1 MIYEPQNFMMVPN
14 KNTIKGKA
22 AGMQSIYFWLCDH
35 AGKKLECYPSRR
47 TIAEEAGVDIKTVD
61 KYLIELEN
69 LGILVKQKRKKEGTK
84 ENLSN
89 LYSIILIPYTEEV
102 APKTTPRGTENTPTG
117 GTENGS
123 ETLPILNPTHSTP
136 TVFED
141 FESFALA
148 FGWEK
153 GEIPDADDN
162 LHPAWFHNGKLQ
174 AAGKVASLYTNWKRT
189 QTGPAKLPDIAQV
202 RKVDLDD
209 GSIVLE
215 STLRRRAPRAS
226 QGHVSYSDKN
236 SRKIIEILKR
246 ATNSS
251 SVDGTNIHGS
261 AQEILHKFKTHLT
274 HDLGIPEADVE
285 KDWAKHFEGLMF
297 SLAKHKFHGTKIV
310 SVEYINRNFNRLLK
324 EAK

>member
-1 MIYEPQNFMMVPN
+1 MTYKKGSFVIVPN
-14 KNTIKGKA
+14 KDLIRGKKP
-22 AGMQSIYFWLCDH
+22 GLQSVYFWICEH
-35 AGKKLECYPSRR
+35 ANDEGICWPSAQR
-47 TIAEEAGVDIKTVD
+47 IADDSGVGRKNVFI
-61 KYLIELEN
+61 YISELEK
-69 LGILVKQKRKKEGTK
+69 LGILERQSRKNGNEL
-84 ENLSN
+84 NSN
-89 LYSIILIPYTEEV
+89 LYQILIGGVVVETVLPSSRNG
-102 APKTTPRGTENTPTG
+102 TTPSSPNGT
-117 GTENGS
+117 GTVSSINSIQLTQPDKE
-123 ETLPILNPTHSTP
+123 I
-136 TVFED
+136 FED

-148 FGWEK
+148 SGWEQR
-153 GEIPDADDN
+153 EIPGADDN
-162 LHPAWFHNGKLQ
+162 LHMAWFHNGKLQ
-174 AAGKVASLYTNWKRT
+174 APGKVASLYTNWKKT
-189 QTGPAKLPDIAQV
+189 QTGPAKLPDIAQA

-261 AQEILHKFKTHLT
+261 AQEILQKFKTHLIS
-274 HDLGIPEADVE
+274 DLGIPEADVE
-285 KDWAKHFEGLMF
+285 RDWAKHFEGLI
-297 SLAKHKFHGTKIV
+297 SALAKHKFHGTKIV